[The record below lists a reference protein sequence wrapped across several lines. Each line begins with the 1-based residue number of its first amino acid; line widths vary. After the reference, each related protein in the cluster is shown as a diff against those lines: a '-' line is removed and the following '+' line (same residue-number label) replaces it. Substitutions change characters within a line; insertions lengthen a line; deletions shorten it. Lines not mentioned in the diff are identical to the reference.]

1 MSPRSSNGS
10 EAAPTG
16 APRSAVPVSHLCT
29 CQAKLV
35 GEAGAC
41 HCRVAPQ
48 IVRFS
53 RRGLANRLCGDCR
66 AGRHRVRGRKRPPAH

>member
-1 MSPRSSNGS
+1 MAPRSSNGS

-29 CQAKLV
+29 CQAKIV
-35 GEAGAC
+35 GEAGD
-41 HCRVAPQ
+41 CRVAPQ

-66 AGRHRVRGRKRPPAH
+66 AGRHRVRGRKRPPAR